1 MLRIILLGLI
11 TIATTFPVLAFQ
23 KFEEYRIRGDEIRS
37 VKLGPQEVEDPATLV
52 IELSSSAPGVKQIV
66 VETDFDVEPCKASL
80 EEAIGNKLAY
90 VQIVVHVTAQTM
102 NGVVITQCS
111 ALYGLSGSE

>member
-1 MLRIILLGLI
+1 MLRIVLFCLI
-11 TIATTFPVLAFQ
+11 TIATSLPVLAFQ

-52 IELSSSAPGVKQIV
+52 IELNSDASGVQQIT
-66 VETDFDVEPCKASL
+66 VETDFDVEPCKTSI
-80 EEAIGNKLAY
+80 EEIIGNKQAY
-90 VQIVVHVTAQTM
+90 IQIVVHVTAQTM

-111 ALYGLSGSE
+111 AMYGLTSE